1 MSNKVS
7 KSTDNNLYKFTGS
20 MSQDLIDTYIA
31 GFPDDVQ
38 LQLFELRKIIHETVP
53 EAREKMSYAMP
64 TFYLNKNLIHFAAYK
79 QHIGIYPGPEAIE
92 CFKEKLRKYKTSKG
106 AIQFPLG
113 KPLPIKLI
121 QQILRFCVK
130 QQAEKVTKQVR

>member
-1 MSNKVS
+1 MA
-7 KSTDNNLYKFTGS
+7 
-20 MSQDLIDTYIA
+20 QDLIDDYIS

-38 LQLFELRKIIHETVP
+38 VQLSELRKIIQATVP

-79 QHIGIYPGPEAIE
+79 QHIGLYPGPKAIE
-92 CFKEKLRKYKTSKG
+92 YFKEKLQKYKTSKG

-113 KPLPIKLI
+113 EPLPKKLI
-121 QQILRFCVK
+121 QQILQFCVK
-130 QQAEKVTKQVR
+130 QQMEKATQAAVG

>member
-1 MSNKVS
+1 
-7 KSTDNNLYKFTGS
+7 

-38 LQLFELRKIIHETVP
+38 LQLFELRKIIQATVP

-92 CFKEKLRKYKTSKG
+92 YFKEKLQKYKTSKG

-113 KPLPIKLI
+113 KPFPVKLI

-130 QQAEKVTKQVR
+130 QQAEKATKQVR

>member
-1 MSNKVS
+1 
-7 KSTDNNLYKFTGS
+7 
-20 MSQDLIDTYIA
+20 MSQDLMDTYIA

-38 LQLFELRKIIHETVP
+38 LQLFELRKIIQATVP

-130 QQAEKVTKQVR
+130 QQAEKATKQVR